1 METKKGAC
9 RFCGQNKMIE
19 VPNGYTQEEIDE
31 EVTCEC
37 KCDEAKAYQEKKER
51 EERLEAQKLSAKGTT
66 FELFHNDFPEVEEI
80 LNNAIPLLVTKKV
93 KKMTINTGTKVTAT
107 IGISEEKEKK
117 SDEAKAEMCRRAV
130 AAGVCPK
137 ACERCAWNTFR

>member
-107 IGISEEKEKK
+107 IGISKGTIK
-117 SDEAKAEMCRRAV
+117 V
-130 AAGVCPK
+130 
-137 ACERCAWNTFR
+137 ERTETSKYSRERELE

>member
-19 VPNGYTQEEIDE
+19 VPNGYTQKEIDE

-51 EERLEAQKLSAKGTT
+51 EERLEAQKLSAQGTT
-66 FELFHNDFPEVEEI
+66 FELFHNDFPEVEQI
-80 LNNAIPLLVTKKV
+80 LNKTIPLLVTKKV
-93 KKMTINTGTKVTAT
+93 KKLTVNTGTKVTAT
-107 IGISEEKEKK
+107 IGISKGTIK
-117 SDEAKAEMCRRAV
+117 V
-130 AAGVCPK
+130 
-137 ACERCAWNTFR
+137 ERTETSKYSRETELE

>member
-51 EERLEAQKLSAKGTT
+51 EERLEAQKLSAQGTT
-66 FELFHNDFPEVEEI
+66 FELFHNDFPEVEQI
-80 LNNAIPLLVTKKV
+80 LNKTIPLLVTKK
-93 KKMTINTGTKVTAT
+93 
-107 IGISEEKEKK
+107 SKEVDRKHRDK
-117 SDEAKAEMCRRAV
+117 GDSNNRNIKRNHQSRENGNQQVLKRDGA
-130 AAGVCPK
+130 
-137 ACERCAWNTFR
+137 

>member
-1 METKKGAC
+1 MRKRKGVKRMETKKGAC

-107 IGISEEKEKK
+107 IGISKGTIK
-117 SDEAKAEMCRRAV
+117 V
-130 AAGVCPK
+130 
-137 ACERCAWNTFR
+137 ERTETSKYSRETELE

>member
-1 METKKGAC
+1 METKKGVC

-51 EERLEAQKLSAKGTT
+51 EERLEAQKLSAQGTT
-66 FELFHNDFPEVEEI
+66 FELFHNDFPEVEQI
-80 LNNAIPLLVTKKV
+80 LNKTIPLLVTKKV
-93 KKMTINTGTKVTAT
+93 KKLTVNTGTKVTAT
-107 IGISEEKEKK
+107 IGISKGTIK
-117 SDEAKAEMCRRAV
+117 V
-130 AAGVCPK
+130 
-137 ACERCAWNTFR
+137 ERTETSKYSRETELE

>member
-51 EERLEAQKLSAKGTT
+51 KGWKHRSYQRKAPHSSFSTT
-66 FELFHNDFPEVEEI
+66 I
-80 LNNAIPLLVTKKV
+80 
-93 KKMTINTGTKVTAT
+93 
-107 IGISEEKEKK
+107 
-117 SDEAKAEMCRRAV
+117 
-130 AAGVCPK
+130 
-137 ACERCAWNTFR
+137 FRKWSRF

>member
-51 EERLEAQKLSAKGTT
+51 KGWKHRSSPQKGQRSSCSIMIFQKWRRFSTMQFLSW
-66 FELFHNDFPEVEEI
+66 
-80 LNNAIPLLVTKKV
+80 
-93 KKMTINTGTKVTAT
+93 
-107 IGISEEKEKK
+107 S
-117 SDEAKAEMCRRAV
+117 
-130 AAGVCPK
+130 PK
-137 ACERCAWNTFR
+137 R

>member
-37 KCDEAKAYQEKKER
+37 KCDEAK
-51 EERLEAQKLSAKGTT
+51 
-66 FELFHNDFPEVEEI
+66 EI
-80 LNNAIPLLVTKKV
+80 
-93 KKMTINTGTKVTAT
+93 G
-107 IGISEEKEKK
+107 
-117 SDEAKAEMCRRAV
+117 RAHV
-130 AAGVCPK
+130 
-137 ACERCAWNTFR
+137 

>member
-107 IGISEEKEKK
+107 IGISKETIK
-117 SDEAKAEMCRRAV
+117 V
-130 AAGVCPK
+130 
-137 ACERCAWNTFR
+137 ERTETSKYSRETELE

>member
-19 VPNGYTQEEIDE
+19 VPNGYKQEEIDE

-80 LNNAIPLLVTKKV
+80 LNNAIPLLVTKK
-93 KKMTINTGTKVTAT
+93 G
-107 IGISEEKEKK
+107 KENDHKYRDK
-117 SDEAKAEMCRRAV
+117 GHGHNRNIQGNYQGREDGDK
-130 AAGVCPK
+130 
-137 ACERCAWNTFR
+137 

>member
-51 EERLEAQKLSAKGTT
+51 EERLEAQKLSAQGTT
-66 FELFHNDFPEVEEI
+66 FELFHNDFPEVEQI
-80 LNNAIPLLVTKKV
+80 LNKTIPLLVTKKV
-93 KKMTINTGTKVTAT
+93 KKLTVNTGTKVTDT
-107 IGISEEKEKK
+107 IGISKGTIK
-117 SDEAKAEMCRRAV
+117 V
-130 AAGVCPK
+130 
-137 ACERCAWNTFR
+137 ERTETSKYSRETELE

>member
-37 KCDEAKAYQEKKER
+37 KCDEAKAYQEKKE
-51 EERLEAQKLSAKGTT
+51 
-66 FELFHNDFPEVEEI
+66 
-80 LNNAIPLLVTKKV
+80 
-93 KKMTINTGTKVTAT
+93 
-107 IGISEEKEKK
+107 
-117 SDEAKAEMCRRAV
+117 
-130 AAGVCPK
+130 
-137 ACERCAWNTFR
+137 

>member
-1 METKKGAC
+1 MWKRKGVKRMETKKGAC

-51 EERLEAQKLSAKGTT
+51 EERLEAQKLSAQGTT
-66 FELFHNDFPEVEEI
+66 FELFHNDFPEVEHI
-80 LNNAIPLLVTKKV
+80 LNKTIPLLVTKKV
-93 KKMTINTGTKVTAT
+93 KKLTVNTGTKVTAT
-107 IGISEEKEKK
+107 IGISKGTIK
-117 SDEAKAEMCRRAV
+117 V
-130 AAGVCPK
+130 
-137 ACERCAWNTFR
+137 ERTETSKYSRETELE

>member
-51 EERLEAQKLSAKGTT
+51 EERLEAQKLSAQGTT
-66 FELFHNDFPEVEEI
+66 FELFHNDFPEVEQI
-80 LNNAIPLLVTKKV
+80 LNKTIPLLVTKKV
-93 KKMTINTGTKVTAT
+93 KKLIVNTGTKVTAT
-107 IGISEEKEKK
+107 IGISKGTIK
-117 SDEAKAEMCRRAV
+117 V
-130 AAGVCPK
+130 
-137 ACERCAWNTFR
+137 ERTETSKYSRETELE

>member
-9 RFCGQNKMIE
+9 RFCGRNKMIE
-19 VPNGYTQEEIDE
+19 VPSGYTQDEIDE
-31 EVTCEC
+31 EVTLEC

-66 FELFHNDFPEVEEI
+66 FELFHNDFPEVEQI
-80 LNNAIPLLVTKKV
+80 LNNAIPLLVTKKL

-107 IGISEEKEKK
+107 IGISKGTIK
-117 SDEAKAEMCRRAV
+117 V
-130 AAGVCPK
+130 
-137 ACERCAWNTFR
+137 ERTETSKYSRETELE

>member
-51 EERLEAQKLSAKGTT
+51 EERLEAQKLSAQGTT
-66 FELFHNDFPEVEEI
+66 FELFHNDFPELDWMSIFGKNYDTEPEEEPADREQDASPGFMFLKEGLKDDGI
-80 LNNAIPLLVTKKV
+80 L
-93 KKMTINTGTKVTAT
+93 
-107 IGISEEKEKK
+107 
-117 SDEAKAEMCRRAV
+117 
-130 AAGVCPK
+130 
-137 ACERCAWNTFR
+137 

>member
-51 EERLEAQKLSAKGTT
+51 EERLEAQKISAQGTT
-66 FELFHNDFPEVEEI
+66 FELFHNDFPEVEQI
-80 LNNAIPLLVTKKV
+80 LNKTIPLLVTKKV
-93 KKMTINTGTKVTAT
+93 KKLTVNTGTKVTAT
-107 IGISEEKEKK
+107 IGISKRNHQK
-117 SDEAKAEMCRRAV
+117 SRGTETSKYSRET
-130 AAGVCPK
+130 
-137 ACERCAWNTFR
+137 ELE